1 MIKSYWKVAVPT
13 ILGLLLVTQDPI
25 TLSYVIAGFLFI
37 DAGWELMKL

>member
-13 ILGLLLVTQDPI
+13 ILGLLLVTNAI
-25 TLSYVIAGFLFI
+25 STLSYVIAGFLFI